1 MILILNCGSQTI
13 KFKLFD
19 KDLAKIKGGQVSA
32 KNPQEYR
39 GFLISELKKIKD
51 IEANIEII
59 GHRVVYGSRDSDGP
73 VRITAGVL
81 KELKKYETLAPLH
94 QPYNLLGIR
103 TAQKIFPK
111 AKQLA
116 VFDTAFFKGLPIVAK
131 TYALPQNLRVKY
143 GLERFGFHGISHEY
157 AAREAAKKFKKPL
170 AKLKIITCHLGG
182 GASITAVRN
191 GKAFDTSMGLTP
203 LAGLVMMTRA
213 GSIDPGI
220 LLYLGEKAKISNQKL
235 KHILNYESGVKGI
248 CGKGDML
255 EVLQA
260 MKKGNKK
267 AGLALDVFVYAIKK
281 YIGAYYAI
289 LNGCDI
295 LVFTGA
301 IGFGSAKIRNM
312 ICKNLDIL
320 KRTKVLAIK
329 SNEELAIAQKIKEEL

>member
-1 MILILNCGSQTI
+1 MILVLNCGSQTI
-13 KFKLFD
+13 KFKLFN
-19 KDLAKIKGGQVSA
+19 KDLVEKREGQVSA
-32 KNPQEYR
+32 KNPQEYK

-51 IEANIEII
+51 IEGRIEII
-59 GHRVVYGSRDSDGP
+59 GHRVVHGSIEFNRP
-73 VRITAGVL
+73 IRITAGVL
-81 KELKKYETLAPLH
+81 RELKKYETLAPLH

-103 TAQKIFPK
+103 IAQKIFPK
-111 AKQLA
+111 VRQLA
-116 VFDTAFFKGLPIVAK
+116 VFDTAFFKDLSIVAR
-131 TYALPQNLRVKY
+131 TYALPENLRAKY
-143 GLERFGFHGISHEY
+143 GLKRFGFHGISHEY
-157 AAREAAKKFKKPL
+157 AAQQAAKKLKKSL

-182 GASITAVRN
+182 GASITAIRN
-191 GKAFDTSMGLTP
+191 GKAIDTSMGLTP

-235 KHILNYESGVKGI
+235 KHILNYESGIKGI

-255 EVLQA
+255 DVLQA
-260 MKKGNKK
+260 VKKGNKK

-312 ICKNLDIL
+312 ICKDLDIL
-320 KRTKVLAIK
+320 KGTKVLAIK
-329 SNEELAIAQKIKEEL
+329 SNEELAIAQKIII